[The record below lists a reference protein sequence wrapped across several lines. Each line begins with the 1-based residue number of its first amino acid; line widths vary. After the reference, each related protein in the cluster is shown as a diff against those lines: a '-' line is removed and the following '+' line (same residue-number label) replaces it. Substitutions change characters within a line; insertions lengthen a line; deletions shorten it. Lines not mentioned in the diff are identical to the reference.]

1 VPATALKINWENNIV
16 VELIDGKSLAES
28 IIQTIKEKVD
38 KIINLSKRPPCLAV
52 ILVGDD
58 PASTVYV
65 AHKRKKCETIG
76 FKSEFFSLPAT
87 SSQEKLNNLIKT
99 LNESDQ
105 VDGIL
110 LQLPLPKEL
119 NSDEA
124 LDLIDPKKDVDGLT
138 SFNQGLLCQG
148 RSAFEPCTPKGII
161 TMIHSAGISIQ
172 GKKACVI
179 GRSRL
184 VGLPMALLL
193 NQHNATVSLVHR
205 HTKNPKDYTQEA
217 DILVVAAGVP
227 HLVDDSWL
235 KKGAVVI
242 DVGIHRNKEGKLIG
256 DVNFEKA
263 SKKASKIS
271 PVPGGVGP
279 MTVASLMENTLKAY
293 EERYF

>member
-1 VPATALKINWENNIV
+1 LKINWENSIV
-16 VELIDGKSLAES
+16 VQLIDGKSLADN
-28 IIQTIKEKVD
+28 IIEEIKQKVD
-38 KIINLSKRPPCLAV
+38 KIITLHKRPPCLAV
-52 ILVGDD
+52 ILVGND
-58 PASTVYV
+58 PASAVYV

-76 FKSEFFSLPAT
+76 FKSEFFALPTT
-87 SSQEKLNNLIKT
+87 SSQEKLNTLIKK
-99 LNESDQ
+99 LNQSND

-124 LDLIDPKKDVDGLT
+124 LDLISPTKDVDGLT
-138 SFNQGLLCQG
+138 PFNQGLLCQG
-148 RSAFEPCTPKGII
+148 RFAFEPCTPKGIM
-161 TMIHSAGISIQ
+161 TMLHSVGISIQ
-172 GKKACVI
+172 GKKTCVI

-193 NQHNATVSLVHR
+193 NKNNATVSLVHS

-217 DILVVAAGVP
+217 DILIVAAGVP

-235 KKGAVVI
+235 KEGCVVI
-242 DVGIHRNKEGKLIG
+242 DVGIHRNKDGKLIG
-256 DVNFEKA
+256 DVHLEKA
-263 SKKASKIS
+263 SKKASMIS